1 MYKDLIFDLY
11 GTLVDIHT
19 EENDLVWEKTALYF
33 GYYGAHYSP
42 QELKS
47 AFETQIRQRQIKAGQ
62 SYECFPDIPFEEI
75 LEQLFRDRGI
85 AENVEQL
92 ALNAAQLFRI
102 CSTEYIRLY
111 PGVLD
116 ALKKLRQKGH
126 RLWLLSNAQRVFTE
140 YELQHLGLLDVFD
153 GIYIS
158 STFGFRKPDRRFYE
172 ALIREQ
178 NLDVRS
184 CLMIGNDRETDIA
197 GAKNAG
203 LHTLY
208 MHTALTPQEQAPA
221 LPFSVG
227 PHMEFEGDDW
237 SALSQILLA
246 L

>member
-62 SYECFPDIPFEEI
+62 NYECFPDIPFEEI
-75 LEQLFRDRGI
+75 LEQLFRDRSI
-85 AENVEQL
+85 TENVEQL

-140 YELQHLGLLDVFD
+140 YELRHLGLLDAFD

-178 NLDVRS
+178 NLDIRS

-208 MHTALTPQEQAPA
+208 MHTPLTPQEQAPA
-221 LPFSVG
+221 LPFSAG

>member
-85 AENVEQL
+85 TENVEQL

-140 YELQHLGLLDVFD
+140 YELRHLGLLDAFD

-178 NLDVRS
+178 NLDIRS

-221 LPFSVG
+221 LPFSAG

>member
-140 YELQHLGLLDVFD
+140 YELRHLGLLDAFD